1 MAKVSIYHD
10 MRAVK
15 PGEPGPLK
23 VKYYHKGSTI
33 MIPTEIKVLP
43 EQWTGKLIINHQRA
57 KQWNNF
63 LDLRLLDITSEILE
77 LEVTGKLSDL
87 SPAELKKRLLNS
99 IGKKTTEEQ
108 PNLFIPVFKEKMES
122 FTNSGTIG
130 IWQNTLN
137 RLTTFCAEKGY
148 DLETLTFEKMT
159 VEWLEEFDKWMAE
172 TAPKANARGINHR
185 NIRAVFNFA
194 KKRKKMAVPYPFD
207 DFKIQRQDTEHI
219 DLSIEQVRE
228 LKDYPI
234 GEDHIRK
241 FRDIFMLMLY
251 LRGINSADL
260 FAAKKSQI
268 IDGRL
273 EYYRKKTGAFTTV
286 KIEPEAQEIID
297 RYPGEE
303 YVLDISEKWKDP
315 KNYLRTM
322 DKGLKKIGPV
332 EIKKHGKKEYKG
344 LFKRISSNS
353 ARHTWSTLVFD
364 LGYTIDV
371 ASEGLTH
378 KYGSRTTNIYV
389 HKKHRKK
396 VDQANREVIDYIA
409 EIPEIEEN
417 ANELT

>member
-137 RLTTFCAEKGY
+137 RLTTFCGEKGY

-273 EYYRKKTGAFTTV
+273 EYYRKKTDED
-286 KIEPEAQEIID
+286 KIERACREQRPYKSLGGHKFLCLVNKLVNGDGICQ
-297 RYPGEE
+297 GG
-303 YVLDISEKWKDP
+303 VLYESDD
-315 KNYLRTM
+315 
-322 DKGLKKIGPV
+322 
-332 EIKKHGKKEYKG
+332 
-344 LFKRISSNS
+344 
-353 ARHTWSTLVFD
+353 LV
-364 LGYTIDV
+364 
-371 ASEGLTH
+371 
-378 KYGSRTTNIYV
+378 
-389 HKKHRKK
+389 
-396 VDQANREVIDYIA
+396 
-409 EIPEIEEN
+409 
-417 ANELT
+417 